1 VKNIRQKVST
11 FMYIYCLISL
21 LAIYFSSERSIANH
35 RNTEQHDSGGN
46 NVVYE
51 EHRTT
56 EVITVPSPAPPP
68 QVYAPPPPMPSHE
81 HVTEVVKDTRIVDVH
96 RDPSPAYSH
105 RSHQSHHHHGSHGSP
120 IIMNAGP
127 REESTFIEKK
137 REVIERSDPMP
148 VGPLALALP
157 HDRRRVPDERS
168 IRAEIKALE
177 AEKEALK
184 AQRRADREIR
194 RADRYR
200 GESHSHGRVSESE
213 LVVYDRERY
222 DTVGDEVTMVRTER
236 FVEPEG
242 GVKIQ
247 KDKKGR
253 MSISVPKYI

>member
-1 VKNIRQKVST
+1 MDTSLT
-11 FMYIYCLISL
+11 THYISG
-21 LAIYFSSERSIANH
+21 
-35 RNTEQHDSGGN
+35 HDTSGGT
-46 NVVYE
+46 VVE
-51 EHRTT
+51 ERHTT

-68 QVYAPPPPMPSHE
+68 PVTFAPPPMPAQE
-81 HVTEVVKDTRIVDVH
+81 TVTEVVKDTRIVDVH

-105 RSHQSHHHHGSHGSP
+105 RSHHHHHANP

-157 HDRRRVPDERS
+157 HERRRVPDERS

-194 RADRYR
+194 RAERYR
-200 GESHSHGRVSESE
+200 GEGRSSESE

-222 DTVGDEVTMVRTER
+222 DSVDDEVTMVRTER

-242 GVKIQ
+242 GVRIQ